1 MLCSCDIASS
11 SALLWEGIMGSR
23 QPAVLLRETVN
34 VETFGGERKEH
45 LSTGRYTLINVS
57 CRGCYEKLGWH
68 YLAAVS
74 PVSSL
79 CHIFHYMLHG
89 LFTSYMLQSC
99 AAAHQLPGPLREARL
114 ALPGRSRPCESVC
127 STL

>member
-34 VETFGGERKEH
+34 VETSGEERKER

-57 CRGCYEKLGWH
+57 CRGCYKKLGWH
-68 YLAAVS
+68 YLAAFS
-74 PVSSL
+74 PVCLSAPFS
-79 CHIFHYMLHG
+79 
-89 LFTSYMLQSC
+89 
-99 AAAHQLPGPLREARL
+99 
-114 ALPGRSRPCESVC
+114 
-127 STL
+127 